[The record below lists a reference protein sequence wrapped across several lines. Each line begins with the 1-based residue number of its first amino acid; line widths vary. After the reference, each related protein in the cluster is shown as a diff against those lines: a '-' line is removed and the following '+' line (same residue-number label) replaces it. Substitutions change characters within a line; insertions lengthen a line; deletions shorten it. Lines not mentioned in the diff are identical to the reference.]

1 MEHDCHGAAVE
12 LNCAP
17 VEAWLRLNVMSD
29 RDFCSQQLSLE
40 EIVVYH
46 PFRQYRVK
54 CECRV
59 ECSSRSFISGKLRT
73 LFRHSI
79 PATESGEW

>member
-12 LNCAP
+12 INCAL
-17 VEAWLRLNVMSD
+17 VEAWLRFNVMSD

-46 PFRQYRVK
+46 PFRQYRV
-54 CECRV
+54 ECRV
-59 ECSSRSFISGKLRT
+59 L
-73 LFRHSI
+73 L
-79 PATESGEW
+79 